1 MKRGRRTN
9 AHPRPLHY
17 VVHMPRL
24 FRLVASLLLS
34 LAPALPATDWK
45 SLKPQGYVS
54 DFAGVIDAQSRAEL
68 EDYAARV
75 EKATTAQLAFVVIPS
90 LQGQPIEDVTI
101 DLFKAW
107 GVGQKKKDNGAML
120 LLSIADR
127 KDRLEVGG
135 GLGGAIPD
143 GMSGLL
149 LDDMRPA
156 LRANQYGAAMIAAAV
171 RLGEAI
177 AKDQNVQIPPP
188 ASYSPPRPVTRDSL
202 PWPLILFG
210 IFILISLLRR
220 GGGGYG
226 GGGGGGVG
234 GFLTGMLLGNLLGG
248 GGRGGRDG
256 GGFGGFDSGGGGGGF
271 GGFGGG
277 SSGGGG
283 ASSGW

>member
-1 MKRGRRTN
+1 
-9 AHPRPLHY
+9 
-17 VVHMPRL
+17 MPRL
-24 FRLVASLLLS
+24 LRPVASLLCL
-34 LAPALPATDWK
+34 LAPAFATDWK
-45 SLKPQGYVS
+45 ALKPQGGYVS
-54 DFAGVIDAQSRAEL
+54 DFANVIDAQSRAEL
-68 EDYAARV
+68 EDYATRV
-75 EKATTAQLAFVVIPS
+75 EQGTGAQLAFVTIKS

-101 DLFKAW
+101 DLFKSF

-120 LLSIADR
+120 LLSIDDR

-149 LDDMRPA
+149 LDDMAPS
-156 LRANQYGAAMIAAAV
+156 LRQGQYGAAMIAAAV

-177 AKDQNVQIPPP
+177 AKDQGVTIPPP
-188 ASYSPPRPVTRDSL
+188 QSYRRVRKTGGGGGI
-202 PWPLILFG
+202 PWPIIIIG
-210 IFILISLLRR
+210 IFILLSLIRR
-220 GGGGYG
+220 G
-226 GGGGGGVG
+226 GGGGGGG
-234 GFLTGMLLGNLLGG
+234 GFLTGMILGQLLG

-256 GGFGGFDSGGGGGGF
+256 GGFGGFDGGGGGGGF

>member
-1 MKRGRRTN
+1 M
-9 AHPRPLHY
+9 
-17 VVHMPRL
+17 
-24 FRLVASLLLS
+24 LL
-34 LAPALPATDWK
+34 LAPAIAATDWK
-45 SLKPQGYVS
+45 SLKPQGYVN
-54 DFAGVIDAQSRAEL
+54 DFAGVVDAQSRAEL

-75 EKATTAQLAFVVIPS
+75 EQATTAQLAFVTIPS
-90 LQGQPIEDVTI
+90 LEGQPIEDVTI
-101 DLFKAW
+101 DIFKAW
-107 GVGQKKKDNGAML
+107 GVGKKKKDNGAML
-120 LLSIADR
+120 LLSVADH

-143 GMSGLL
+143 GMAGLL

-156 LRANQYGAAMIAAAV
+156 LRANQYGAALIAAAV
-171 RLGEAI
+171 RLGTTI
-177 AKDQNVQIPPP
+177 AKDQGVQIPPP
-188 ASYSPPRPVTRDSL
+188 ASYSPARRISRDSL

-226 GGGGGGVG
+226 GGGGG
-234 GFLTGMLLGNLLGG
+234 FLTGMLLGGLLGG

-256 GGFGGFDSGGGGGGF
+256 GGFGGFDGGGGGGF